1 MSQDRGR
8 LHLSQIEPYWL
19 IIALFFIASLAL
31 YLYHLATGQTPGRV
45 AIHIAAL
52 NFDIYWYGII
62 IVGGIALGCTVTSRL
77 ALERAWRVL
86 RQHVPAELAEKP
98 MTELGLPANI
108 VQALGK
114 QRITTVGELLLKW
127 GFNPEILGLK
137 KAALARV
144 QKRLAQEPAVAESW
158 LEDAPWRVWNPDYV
172 WGGIGWCLALALVG
186 ARLYH
191 ILTPSP
197 SMAAV
202 GIESPLDYF
211 RNPLQLI
218 NIRNGGLGIY
228 GGIAGGALGLFWYT
242 RRHRL
247 PGLAW
252 ADLAVVG
259 TAVGQFVGRWANFF
273 NQELYGR
280 PTDLPWAVTIDPAY
294 RLDEY
299 VDVARYHPA
308 FLYESLWNFLAF
320 LVLWRLARRYH
331 DRLFTG
337 ELTALYLIFYAAGR
351 ILLEFV
357 RLDSRTITLAG
368 LELRLPVATL
378 VSILVALA
386 MGLWAGRRRLA
397 AKSNS

>member
-1 MSQDRGR
+1 
-8 LHLSQIEPYWL
+8 
-19 IIALFFIASLAL
+19 
-31 YLYHLATGQTPGRV
+31 
-45 AIHIAAL
+45 
-52 NFDIYWYGII
+52 YGII